1 MGQGGTTMA
10 KLTVRT
16 IESLVK
22 AGEPGMTNDGQGL
35 YFQISRTGGTSWVY
49 RYKIAGKTRD
59 MGLGKYPD
67 VSLATARTK
76 AGEARTQRAHGK
88 DPLADRD
95 AQREAQRIKEA
106 RRITFEVLAS
116 EYLEAHGAGWSA
128 EWRKDWERKLRLYA
142 LAHIGKLP
150 ASEIQTEHVLKVLR
164 PIWSAKTR
172 TADEVRSQIE
182 RVLDAAK
189 AHGLRDGENPAR
201 WRGHLD
207 SLLSKAEKKKARKGQ
222 RFPAMSWKDTPGLM
236 LKLKDNDH
244 RDAVALRLLILT
256 GARSRMVRFAAW
268 AEFDLEAGVWS
279 LPGERMKTGIAFD
292 IPLPPE
298 AVELLKTMPRIEGS
312 PYLFPGQ
319 GKTGV
324 MHRNALRN
332 LLLGLEHADI
342 TSHGFRSTF
351 RDWANERTNFPREL
365 CELALAHDERD
376 QTEGAYSRS
385 DFFEKRRELMNA
397 WAKYATTAPA
407 PNIIQGDFKRA

>member
-1 MGQGGTTMA
+1 MA

-22 AGEPGMTNDGQGL
+22 AGMPGMTSDGEGL
-35 YFQISRTGGTSWVY
+35 YFQISKTGGTSWIY

-76 AGEARTQRAHGK
+76 AGEARTQKAHGK

-95 AQREAQRIKEA
+95 AQREAQRVKEA
-106 RRITFEVLAS
+106 RRKTFEVLAA
-116 EYLEAHGAGWSA
+116 EYLEAHGTGWSA
-128 EWRKDWERKLRLYA
+128 EWRKDWDRKLRLYA

-150 ASEIQTEHVLKVLR
+150 ACEIQTEHVLKVLR
-164 PIWSAKTR
+164 PIWSTKTR

-222 RFPAMSWKDTPGLM
+222 RFPAMNWKDVPGLM
-236 LKLKDNDH
+236 LKLTDNDS
-244 RDAVALRLLILT
+244 RDAAALRLLILT
-256 GARSRMVRFAAW
+256 GARALMVRFAAW
-268 AEFDLEAGVWS
+268 SEFDLEAGVWA

-292 IPLPPE
+292 IPLTPE
-298 AVELLKTMPRIEGS
+298 AVELLRTMPRIEGS
-312 PYLFPGQ
+312 PYLFPGK

-324 MHRNALRN
+324 IHKGAMRN
-332 LLLGLEHADI
+332 LLHGMGHADI
-342 TSHGFRSTF
+342 TNHGFRSSF
-351 RDWANERTNFPREL
+351 RDWASERTNFPREL

-397 WAKYATTAPA
+397 WAQYAMTAPT
-407 PNIIQGDFKRA
+407 PNVIQGDFKRA